1 MLDASRTAC
10 YPSPVA
16 NGTPYETISEREIT
30 SGRALAAVAYLPGL
44 CFIGLLE
51 APRNRFV
58 RFHARQGL
66 ILFLTEITAWIA
78 IAIVNDALG
87 RIPVLGLIVDASL
100 RLTLGLGFLAA
111 TVYGVAK
118 GLAGETVR
126 FPFLGDLADR
136 LRF

>member
-1 MLDASRTAC
+1 MLDEPGTAC

-78 IAIVNDALG
+78 IAIVDDALG
-87 RIPVLGLIVDASL
+87 RIPVLGLIVGASL

-111 TVYGVAK
+111 TVYGAAK